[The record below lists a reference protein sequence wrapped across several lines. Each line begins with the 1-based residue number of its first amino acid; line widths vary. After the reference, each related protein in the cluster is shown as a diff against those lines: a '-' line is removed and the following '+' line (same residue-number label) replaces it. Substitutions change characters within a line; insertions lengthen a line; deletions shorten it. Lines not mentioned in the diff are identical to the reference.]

1 MAEENWEQMIIWNFF
16 LLKSAWRGRIA
27 VTIKRRT
34 NRSTEEI
41 AAAKKRAEERQFTHW
56 FWWKPQNCLE
66 KGHKSA
72 ARARNCR
79 LRPRSS
85 RSMKRHRLRTTGSP
99 TGNSQIQ
106 IWRWH
111 LSSPVRLCAQFCSPG
126 LLSNCFFPLLLSND
140 YWKPSGKQK
149 IYWLGDTDTSFRV
162 VFFHIRISKA
172 VWYFQYVSIL

>member
-1 MAEENWEQMIIWNFF
+1 MAEENWKQMIIWNFF

-56 FWWKPQNCLE
+56 WKPQNCLE
-66 KGHKSA
+66 KDHKSA

-85 RSMKRHRLRTTGSP
+85 RRRKRQRLTYR
-99 TGNSQIQ
+99 
-106 IWRWH
+106 
-111 LSSPVRLCAQFCSPG
+111 QFSDPG
-126 LLSNCFFPLLLSND
+126 LEVTPALTYTSVCSVLLPWPSLQLLLPIASLQWLLNAQIETENLTGA
-140 YWKPSGKQK
+140 YWH
-149 IYWLGDTDTSFRV
+149 SFRV
-162 VFFHIRISKA
+162 VFFHVRISKA
-172 VWYFQYVSIL
+172 VGLFPTCLHFVQAHFVF